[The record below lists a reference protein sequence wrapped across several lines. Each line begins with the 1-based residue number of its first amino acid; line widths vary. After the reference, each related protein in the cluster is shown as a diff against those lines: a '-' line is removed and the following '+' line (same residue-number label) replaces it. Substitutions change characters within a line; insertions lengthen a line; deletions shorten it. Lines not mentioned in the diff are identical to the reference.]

1 MTTFNEE
8 MIRKHIEEYKIIYI
22 KKFSCNPKS
31 WFSYLGWLSG
41 FSVVGNFNGRE
52 IEIAKELLEGN

>member
-22 KKFSCNPKS
+22 KKFDSNPKN
-31 WFSYLGWLSG
+31 WFSYLRWLSG
-41 FSVVGNFNGRE
+41 FSVAGNFNGRE
-52 IEIAKELLEGN
+52 IEIAKELLEEN